1 VANEIGMA
9 RKQSNK
15 TFVYFR
21 HRSMGRNIV
30 VNLGKEVL
38 DIGKLEQ
45 VSFETKEELLRLAH
59 NILLNAKSP

>member
-1 VANEIGMA
+1 MA
-9 RKQSNK
+9 RKRGNK

-30 VNLGKEVL
+30 VNLEGEVL

-59 NILLNAKSP
+59 SILLKS